1 MGDTDMAKTVSF
13 GVMHVSVAFTLVWLM
28 TGDIVLGGAVA
39 LIEPVVNTVAYYFH
53 EKFWAARQKRQQSRQ
68 MDTVHVA

>member
-1 MGDTDMAKTVSF
+1 MAKTVSF

-53 EKFWAARQKRQQSRQ
+53 EKYWAARQKRRQSRQ
-68 MDTVHVA
+68 IDAVHVA

>member
-1 MGDTDMAKTVSF
+1 MAKTVSF

-39 LIEPVVNTVAYYFH
+39 LIEPVVNTFAYYFH
-53 EKFWAARQKRQQSRQ
+53 EKYWAARKQRQQGRQ
-68 MDTVHVA
+68 TETVHVA

>member
-1 MGDTDMAKTVSF
+1 MAKTVSF

-53 EKFWAARQKRQQSRQ
+53 EKFWAARQQQGQSRQ
-68 MDTVHVA
+68 MKSVHVA

>member
-1 MGDTDMAKTVSF
+1 MAKTVSF

-28 TGDIVLGGAVA
+28 TGDVVLGGAVA

-53 EKFWAARQKRQQSRQ
+53 EKFWAARKARERSRQ
-68 MDTVHVA
+68 MDSVHVA

>member
-1 MGDTDMAKTVSF
+1 MAKTVSF

-53 EKFWAARQKRQQSRQ
+53 EKFWAARKARDQRRQIES
-68 MDTVHVA
+68 VHVA

>member
-1 MGDTDMAKTVSF
+1 MAKTVSF

-53 EKFWAARQKRQQSRQ
+53 EKFWAARQMRRQSRQ
-68 MDTVHVA
+68 NDAVHVA